1 MQVSPI
7 CMFRHIALVS
17 TLIVAS
23 CQAQTTDASL
33 TYQFSWGGLAIG
45 EINDQLKFSEQH
57 YVIESD
63 LTTVNWLSI
72 LDIPPLKRTV
82 SGTVSSAQKLQ
93 PNLYNQRHGSRNTDI
108 QFNYAARQIT
118 WQDTKRGF
126 ITATLP
132 DLGAYDSLSSIYF
145 FYVAGQPTEKFKLH
159 FIDNKRLRTYDFQ
172 SDLVPVKIKTV
183 AGNYTTLRYDCTTK
197 PVTIWYA
204 SSLNW
209 IPVKASIGTGVQR
222 FSIELAAASFS
233 S

>member
-1 MQVSPI
+1 MQVSRI
-7 CMFRHIALVS
+7 CMLRQIALVS

-33 TYQFSWGGLAIG
+33 TYQFSWGGLAIAQ
-45 EINDQLKFSEQH
+45 INDQLKFSEQR

-72 LDIPPLKRTV
+72 LDIPSLKRTV

-93 PNLYNQRHGSRNTDI
+93 PNLYNQRHGSRHTDI
-108 QFNYAARQIT
+108 QFNYAARQII

-126 ITATLP
+126 FTTTLP
-132 DLGAYDSLSSIYF
+132 DLGAYDTLSSMYL
-145 FYVAGQPTEKFKLH
+145 FYAAGQPTEKFKLH
-159 FIDNKRLRTYDFQ
+159 FVDNKRLRTYEFQ
-172 SDLVPVKIKTV
+172 SDLVPVEIETA
-183 AGNYTTLRYDCTTK
+183 AGDYTALRYDCATK

-204 SSLNW
+204 GDLNW
-209 IPVKASIGTGVQR
+209 IPIKASIGTGIQR

-233 S
+233 T